1 MPGGRLNP
9 FSVNSIMEQF
19 GGDTDANIKAKEK
32 KHEKTLL
39 GLKQKMSE
47 LGLKTPFVDL
57 SIMVNYSSSS
67 MGWLLNND
75 IKYDDSSWV
84 HQGFQRWML

>member
-1 MPGGRLNP
+1 
-9 FSVNSIMEQF
+9 MEQF
-19 GGDTDANIKAKEK
+19 GGDTDANTKAKEK

-67 MGWLLNND
+67 LGWLLSN
-75 IKYDDSSWV
+75 IKCIDDSSWV
-84 HQGFQRWML
+84 LRAFQRWML

>member
-57 SIMVNYSSSS
+57 SIMVNSSLR
-67 MGWLLNND
+67 WLLNN

-84 HQGFQRWML
+84 LRAFQRWML